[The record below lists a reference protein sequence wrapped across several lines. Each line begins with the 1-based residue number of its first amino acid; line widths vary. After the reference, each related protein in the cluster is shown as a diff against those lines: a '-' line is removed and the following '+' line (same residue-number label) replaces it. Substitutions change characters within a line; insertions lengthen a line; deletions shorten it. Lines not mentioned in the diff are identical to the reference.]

1 MSRADGRFWK
11 GVSKK
16 SILLICLA
24 LPILVALPGFFSI
37 KIEKQANGLFVKKL
51 TSFGSSQVFACYLI
65 AAFLFESVIPIL
77 IISGLNVASIYKFKA
92 QMESHHA
99 LTRTEEDTKQ
109 VESRHTR
116 IVLILMTVC
125 IVSRLFD
132 LAASLPFRLG
142 TLSPSLF
149 SNVQIE
155 FLKLMMSLTNLFL
168 FVSLVIDGLVYL
180 KMDKNLWRLSL
191 ALVRIQ
197 KVIIPLNPLNFQDFE
212 LIISIFCDFESW
224 FSLKAR
230 PLVILR
236 LSKIW
241 N

>member
-24 LPILVALPGFFSI
+24 LPILVALPGLFSI
-37 KIEKQANGLFVKKL
+37 KIEKQENGLFVKKL

-77 IISGLNVASIYKFKA
+77 IISGLNVASIFKFKA

-109 VESRHTR
+109 IESRHTR

-132 LAASLPFRLG
+132 LASSLPFRLD

-149 SNVQIE
+149 SEVQIE
-155 FLKLMMSLTNLFL
+155 FLKLTMSLTNLFL
-168 FVSLVIDGLVYL
+168 FVSLVVGGLVYL

-197 KVIIPLNPLNFQDFE
+197 KVNIKSIT
-212 LIISIFCDFESW
+212 SIFCDFERW

-230 PLVILR
+230 PLRIHR
-236 LSKIW
+236 RSRHTPKA
-241 N
+241 